1 VVRFLVVLA
10 LVACGPKPS
19 SESPSNAARSSGEI
33 VLYRDRALVRQRVE
47 FEVPPAGYATVR
59 VKVAAGV
66 DPEDIMVLERD
77 RFTIRELHVLGDPTP
92 AQPPREKTEPER
104 DENGD
109 ILAATE
115 EELEGKPA
123 TVKEVELVIGA
134 PRAGRF
140 AIHLAYLT
148 ERVHWEAAYTMT
160 TTPARDRATVRGAL
174 AIRNAMGI
182 ALPNVVVR
190 VVDAELGASIRRAA
204 ELLASSYA
212 GSEPPTTPAAMPRD
226 VGRID
231 LVDGE
236 TRIELLPESR
246 PRPMRSVL
254 VYDPIG
260 TDLDRASASP
270 VRDYNLGAGVASTRV
285 TESFEVSRDPLAT
298 RGLPGGPVRL
308 LERRPD
314 GTLAVLGEARLFD
327 ASTRVA
333 EVDTVAVGTA
343 DGVIGHR
350 ERREYTHDEVHKRL
364 VEEFVI
370 SIDNTRPRPIEVVV
384 REHLYRG
391 QNWALAY
398 RSAPIAAKE
407 GPQQIS
413 MRMIVPPKGQGKL
426 LYVVVYTWP

>member
-1 VVRFLVVLA
+1 VRTEAA
-10 LVACGPKPS
+10 LD
-19 SESPSNAARSSGEI
+19 SPSNSTPGSGEV

-59 VKVAAGV
+59 VKIAAGV
-66 DPEDIMVLERD
+66 SADDIVVVERD
-77 RFTIRELHVLGDPTP
+77 RFTIRELHVPGDPTP
-92 AQPPREKTEPER
+92 KAKPKPTAEADEEP
-104 DENGD
+104 D
-109 ILAATE
+109 E
-115 EELEGKPA
+115 EEEEVVEPPA

-134 PRAGRF
+134 SRAGRF

-148 ERVHWEAAYTMT
+148 ERVTWEAAYTMT
-160 TTPARDRATVRGAL
+160 TTRTRDHVIIRGAL

-182 ALPNVVVR
+182 AMPNVMVR
-190 VVDAELGASIRRAA
+190 VIDAELGPSIRRAA
-204 ELLASSYA
+204 ELLTSAYA
-212 GSEPPTTPAAMPRD
+212 GSEPPTTPAAVPRD
-226 VGRID
+226 VGRVD

-236 TRIELLPESR
+236 TRVELLPDSR

-270 VRDYNLGAGVASTRV
+270 VRDLGLGAGVVSTRI
-285 TESFEVSRDPLAT
+285 TESFEVSRDVKAAL
-298 RGLPGGPVRL
+298 GLPGGPVRL
-308 LERRPD
+308 LERKLD
-314 GTLAVLGEARLFD
+314 GTLAVLGEARLFE

-343 DGVIGHR
+343 DGVVGHR
-350 ERREYTHDEVHKRL
+350 ERREYTYDEQHKRL
-364 VEEFVI
+364 VEDFVI
-370 SIDNTRPRPIEVVV
+370 SVDNTRARPVEVVV

-391 QNWALAY
+391 QNWTLAY
-398 RSAPIAAKE
+398 RSAPVAAKE

-413 MRMIVPPKGQGKL
+413 MRMIVPAKGQGKL